1 MDDYHNNLNYNQ
13 INFILQDA
21 RVRCESFQ
29 SLLTLH
35 ERGHMLSADLY
46 EPACAALADDYEIVR
61 EVALKLVWL
70 LGNKYPEK

>member
-1 MDDYHNNLNYNQ
+1 MHFYDPLTYVLFQ
-13 INFILQDA
+13 PSQDA
-21 RVRCESFQ
+21 RVRCEAFQ

-35 ERGHMLSADLY
+35 ERGLTLSVDLY
-46 EPACAALADDYEIVR
+46 DPVCAALSDDYEIVR

>member
-1 MDDYHNNLNYNQ
+1 M
-13 INFILQDA
+13 
-21 RVRCESFQ
+21 RCESFQ

-35 ERGHMLSADLY
+35 ERGLMLSADLY
-46 EPACAALADDYEIVR
+46 EPACAALSDDYEIVR